1 MHNIKDIRKDID
13 NFKNTIKNRNVDVD
27 FDQILNLDE
36 ENRKLIQEKEKLEME
51 KKSISKSKDE
61 TLFEKSKEISNKIDD
76 LSKNQKN
83 VKDQLDQILSNI
95 PNLPLNDV
103 PVGKDEN
110 SNKEVVKSG
119 KIKEMSFKP
128 KSHYEIGEKLNMLDF
143 DLATKTTGSR
153 FVFVKDKLASLE
165 RAISNFMIDTHV
177 NNNGYTEI
185 SPPLMATDNTMFG
198 TGQLPKFEND
208 QFEIKFDDKNDRK
221 FLIPTAEVILTN
233 MVKNQILNLKS
244 LPMRLVAST
253 PCFRKEA
260 GSYGKDTKGMIRQHQ
275 FYKVELVSIV
285 ENNKCIEELERMTNC
300 ATKIL
305 DDLQLPYRK
314 IILSTGDM
322 GFSAEK
328 TYDIEV
334 WLPSENKYR
343 EISSCSSCGTF
354 QAKRMK
360 ARYKNNNN
368 ENEFVGTLNGRLV
381 ASTPCFRKEAGS
393 YGKDTKG
400 MIRQH
405 QFYKVEL
412 VSIVE
417 NNKCIE
423 ELERMTNCATKI
435 LDDLQLPYRKIILS
449 TGDMGFSAEK
459 TYDIEV
465 WLPSENKYREISSCS
480 SCGTFQAKRMKARYK
495 NNNNENEFVGTLNGS
510 GLAVGRTLIAILENY
525 QTEDGSIIIPEK
537 LRPYMNNMEKIGI
550 N

>member
-1 MHNIKDIRKDID
+1 MHNIKDIRKDI
-13 NFKNTIKNRNVDVD
+13 NIFKNTIKNRNVDID

-119 KIKEMSFKP
+119 EIKEMSFKP

-368 ENEFVGTLNGRLV
+368 ENEFVGTLNG
-381 ASTPCFRKEAGS
+381 
-393 YGKDTKG
+393 
-400 MIRQH
+400 
-405 QFYKVEL
+405 
-412 VSIVE
+412 
-417 NNKCIE
+417 
-423 ELERMTNCATKI
+423 
-435 LDDLQLPYRKIILS
+435 
-449 TGDMGFSAEK
+449 
-459 TYDIEV
+459 
-465 WLPSENKYREISSCS
+465 
-480 SCGTFQAKRMKARYK
+480 
-495 NNNNENEFVGTLNGS
+495 S

>member
-76 LSKNQKN
+76 LSKNQKS

-110 SNKEVVKSG
+110 SNKEVAKSG
-119 KIKEMSFKP
+119 EIKEMSFKP

-360 ARYKNNNN
+360 ARYKNN
-368 ENEFVGTLNGRLV
+368 
-381 ASTPCFRKEAGS
+381 K
-393 YGKDTKG
+393 
-400 MIRQH
+400 
-405 QFYKVEL
+405 
-412 VSIVE
+412 
-417 NNKCIE
+417 
-423 ELERMTNCATKI
+423 
-435 LDDLQLPYRKIILS
+435 
-449 TGDMGFSAEK
+449 
-459 TYDIEV
+459 
-465 WLPSENKYREISSCS
+465 
-480 SCGTFQAKRMKARYK
+480 
-495 NNNNENEFVGTLNGS
+495 NENEFVGTLNGS